1 MESFWEYLHFLA
13 MMVPTLLLLGI
24 AALTISAF

>member
-1 MESFWEYLHFLA
+1 METFREHLHFLA

-24 AALTISAF
+24 VALTLSAY